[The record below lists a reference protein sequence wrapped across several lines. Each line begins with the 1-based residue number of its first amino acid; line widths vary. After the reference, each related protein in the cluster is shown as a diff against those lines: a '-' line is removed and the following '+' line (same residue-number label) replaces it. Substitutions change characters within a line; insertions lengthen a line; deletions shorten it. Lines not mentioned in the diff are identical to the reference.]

1 VSHPKDKIQTV
12 KPVESGPSWGQGI
25 APCLTIAYHPDTPR
39 IGERMFLFTPKG
51 EPQPLSRLEPVF
63 GRVDG
68 TQTAPLNIVVV
79 SRKPTWLSPAGDGDV
94 LVSPDPDGSALT
106 VDGEPLF
113 APKKIPASAVVAGV
127 VLELAH
133 RVVLVLH
140 LAQLDSPRASPL
152 GLLGESDA
160 LDTVRAAAC
169 RFAEMNA
176 PVLVRGE
183 TGVGKELVAKAI
195 HECSGRHEG
204 PWVSVNLGAIPPSTA
219 ASALFGH
226 VKGAFTGADRDHRGY
241 FEQAD
246 GGTLFLDEV
255 GAASP
260 ELQSMLL
267 RALETGELQPVGGRE
282 HRRVDVRVVAATDE
296 ELEEAISAGRFRA
309 PLFHR
314 LAGLVVRIPPLRARK
329 EDIGRLLSHF
339 LHRELEAVDR
349 LDRLEP
355 PSGGKPLWLPAGL
368 VSRLVRHPW
377 PGNVR
382 QLKNVIRQLVAANLD
397 AEVVDEAHL
406 PTEFLAPAPA
416 PAEGALDGGAGPSTP
431 MASEIDDHDLVAA
444 MRANRWRI
452 NATALALG
460 ISRNTLYSLIE
471 KSPRLRK
478 AKDIPGDEIRR
489 CHAECKGDLGA
500 MMEILEVSKRALQL
514 RLKELELD

>member
-1 VSHPKDKIQTV
+1 
-12 KPVESGPSWGQGI
+12 
-25 APCLTIAYHPDTPR
+25 
-39 IGERMFLFTPKG
+39 
-51 EPQPLSRLEPVF
+51 
-63 GRVDG
+63 
-68 TQTAPLNIVVV
+68 
-79 SRKPTWLSPAGDGDV
+79 V
-94 LVSPDPDGSALT
+94 LVSPDPDGNALT

-113 APKKIPASAVVAGV
+113 TPKNIPVSALQAGV

-140 LAQLDSPRASPL
+140 LAQAAGPEGRSL

-160 LDTVRAAAC
+160 IDKVRAAAR

-195 HECSGRHEG
+195 HECSGRREG
-204 PWVSVNLGAIPPSTA
+204 PWVSVNLGAITPSTA

-226 VKGAFTGADRDHRGY
+226 VRGAFTGADRDHRGY

-296 ELEEAISAGRFRA
+296 ELEAAIGSGRFRA

-314 LAGLVVRIPPLRARK
+314 LAGLVVRVPPLRARK
-329 EDIGRLLSHF
+329 EDIGRLLIHF
-339 LHRELEAVDR
+339 LLRELEAVDR
-349 LDRLEP
+349 LERLDP
-355 PSGGKPLWLPAGL
+355 PPGGKPLWLPAGL

-382 QLKNVIRQLVAANLD
+382 QLKNVVRQLVAANLD

-406 PTEFLAPAPA
+406 PAEFLVPGPAEE
-416 PAEGALDGGAGPSTP
+416 EGALDGGPGPSAP
-431 MASEIDDHDLVAA
+431 MGSEIDEHDLVAA
-444 MRANRWRI
+444 MRANRWQI
-452 NATALALG
+452 NATALVLG
-460 ISRNTLYSLIE
+460 ISRNTLYALIE
-471 KSPRLRK
+471 KSPLLRK
-478 AKDIPGDEIRR
+478 AKDISGDEIRR
-489 CHAECKGDLGA
+489 CHAECEGDLDA